1 MPLIS
6 CKVYLELNYIED
18 WILSSAGN
26 SAKFAITDV
35 KLHVPIVTLS
45 TNDSAD
51 LTKQLNEGLKRSVY
65 WNSYETK
72 PAKLI

>member
-18 WILSSAGN
+18 WILYSAGN

-35 KLHVPIVTLS
+35 KLHVLIVTLS
-45 TNDSAD
+45 TNDS
-51 LTKQLNEGLKRSVY
+51 TNLK
-65 WNSYETK
+65 NN
-72 PAKLI
+72 